1 MKLKLGVIEVPEP
14 GNLSSYDLG
23 KILEEKYTLFSTYVE
38 VHEKDIEHEL
48 SEAVVGALETYM
60 ATGHI
65 PKQPFD
71 SAGQE
76 LSLGLKR
83 FIYKEEL
90 AGKVAGV
97 PTQAA
102 LEGLSTRT
110 VRGTVPTKVRKG
122 QKFKR
127 VKTGVRRPSFIDTG
141 IFEASTK
148 VWIE

>member
-14 GNLSSYDLG
+14 GGITSYGLG
-23 KILEEKYTLFSTYVE
+23 KILEDKYSLFSSYVE
-38 VHEKDIEHEL
+38 MHHKDIENEL
-48 SEAVVGALETYM
+48 CEALAGAFETFQK
-60 ATGHI
+60 TGHVA
-65 PKQPFD
+65 KKPFD
-71 SAGQE
+71 AAGQK
-76 LSLGLKR
+76 LSLGLKK
-83 FIYKEEL
+83 FIYEEEL

-97 PTQAA
+97 PTKAA

-110 VRGTVPTKVRKG
+110 MNGKTPKKVRAG
-122 QKFKR
+122 QKFKK

>member
-14 GNLSSYDLG
+14 GGLSSYDLG
-23 KILEEKYTLFSTYVE
+23 KILEEKYTLFSSYVE
-38 VHEKDIEHEL
+38 MHHAKIESEL
-48 SEAVVGALETYM
+48 CEALVGAFETFQ

-65 PKQPFD
+65 AKQPLD
-71 SAGQE
+71 SAGQQ
-76 LSLGLKR
+76 LTKDLKQ

-90 AGKVAGV
+90 AGKVGGV

-102 LEGLSTRT
+102 LEGINTRT
-110 VRGTVPTKVRKG
+110 LSGKTPRKVKAG

-127 VKTGVRRPSFIDTG
+127 VKTGVRRTSFIDTG

>member
-1 MKLKLGVIEVPEP
+1 LKLKLGVIEVPEP
-14 GNLSSYDLG
+14 GGLSSYELG
-23 KILEEKYTLFSTYVE
+23 KILEEKYTLFSSFVDI
-38 VHEKDIEHEL
+38 HHGDIEHEL
-48 SEAVVGALETYM
+48 CEAVAGAFETFQ
-60 ATGHI
+60 ATGHVA
-65 PKQPFD
+65 KQPFD
-71 SAGQE
+71 SAGQQITKQ
-76 LSLGLKR
+76 LKE

-110 VRGTVPTKVRKG
+110 MSGKTPRKVRKG